1 MPTWPTVKPVTTTT
15 DSDSDTIS
23 GARDDINKA
32 ITNVNT
38 ITDFFNLGTPGASDD
53 DKVLTYDHTTGYIVL
68 ETASGGA
75 SIGNLVVT
83 GTPPNQTT
91 LTTDATNKDITIE
104 TTGTG
109 ELLLRSSQKVEVNTA
124 FEATGGVHT
133 TNAVRLHAIGTS
145 STGNLVL
152 SGHTISVDSQGPGGG
167 DQIIINPG
175 SGGTVTIEDEL
186 NINNAYTLPSVD
198 GSANYYLRTDGAG
211 TVTWVAGTGG
221 GLTYTDFSVGAE
233 GTASGD
239 GAISYNNTNGVFTY
253 TPATIEGLG
262 GIVADTTPQLGADL
276 QVNDSNITN
285 SDGSNRG
292 DAFVIGS
299 TNTVETSTSTIV
311 SGIDTDLDIMSAGT
325 TSTAGERIAGPVK
338 LVKIS
343 DLNTWNDRVHSNCTA
358 TKIELTDSFGEQS
371 TGAERGRAR
380 IRNGYHDITLNTK
393 GYQFGNFNFERFG
406 DGLSAGV
413 FSAKAFTDVDN
424 GTAHTSTVKA
434 VTLVPQGDGS
444 AATLTGSNKFTI
456 NKLIG
461 AEIEPFVDSATDV
474 NTFYGVRVK
483 VIDSGAQATVTGS
496 ITNKY
501 SFFSDNAAYVNYN
514 AGGFTPGAF
523 ASTALPTNLPAGTQ
537 IAVSDAASTTN
548 GTNNYQPAY
557 TPDGTNWYYVSN
569 DLSV

>member
-1 MPTWPTVKPVTTTT
+1 MPTWPTTKPVTTTT
-15 DSDSDTIS
+15 DADTKSIS

-38 ITDFFNLGTPGASDD
+38 ITDFFNLGTPGLGDD

-75 SIGNLVVT
+75 SIGNLTVT
-83 GTPPNQTT
+83 GTDPNQTT
-91 LTTDATNKDITIE
+91 LTTDATGKDITIL
-104 TTGTG
+104 TTGAG
-109 ELLLRSSQKVEVNTA
+109 ELLLQSSQKVEVNTA

-133 TNAVRLHAIGTS
+133 TNAVRLHSIGTS

-175 SGGTVTIEDEL
+175 TGGTVTIEDEL

-198 GSANYYLRTDGAG
+198 GSANYILQTNGSG
-211 TVTWVAGTGG
+211 TVSWVANTGSG
-221 GLTYTDFSVGAE
+221 IALTDLSVGAE
-233 GTASGD
+233 NTASGD
-239 GAISYNNTNGVFTY
+239 GAISYNNTTGVFTY

-276 QVNDSNITN
+276 QVNDFDISN

-299 TNTVETSTSTIV
+299 TNTVETSTSQIV
-311 SGIDTDLDIMSAGT
+311 SGIDTELDIYANSGQ
-325 TSTAGERIAGPVK
+325 RIAGPVK

-358 TKIELTDSFGEQS
+358 TKIELTDSFGEGT
-371 TGAERGRAR
+371 TGAERGKAR

-393 GYQFGNFNFERFG
+393 GYQFGNFSFERFG

-424 GTAHTSTVKA
+424 GTSHVQTVKA

-444 AATLTGSNKFTI
+444 DATLTGSNKFTI

-483 VIDSGAQATVTGS
+483 VIDDGSNQATVSGT

-501 SFFSDNAAYVNYN
+501 SFFSDNAKYVNYN

-523 ASTALPTNLPAGTQ
+523 ASTSLPTDLPEGT
-537 IAVSDAASTTN
+537 IISISDNS
-548 GTNNYQPAY
+548 YKPAY
-557 TPDGTNWYYVSN
+557 YDGSDWRYVGTDGTV
-569 DLSV
+569 